1 MNDDRI
7 FGDEPNGDRFY
18 VRRYFTHRDDVLNK
32 LINNFTNSDLSNTQE
47 LQLREYS
54 IKLLFWL
61 HQLEPTKL
69 KPMLIENL
77 YLHRGKLQSKIESN
91 DNSDLNGYYNEEI
104 ELVDEAINAPNRP
117 FKTNYIKL
125 PGEDKLTY

>member
-47 LQLREYS
+47 L
-54 IKLLFWL
+54 
-61 HQLEPTKL
+61 
-69 KPMLIENL
+69 
-77 YLHRGKLQSKIESN
+77 
-91 DNSDLNGYYNEEI
+91 
-104 ELVDEAINAPNRP
+104 
-117 FKTNYIKL
+117 
-125 PGEDKLTY
+125 

>member
-1 MNDDRI
+1 
-7 FGDEPNGDRFY
+7 
-18 VRRYFTHRDDVLNK
+18 
-32 LINNFTNSDLSNTQE
+32 
-47 LQLREYS
+47 
-54 IKLLFWL
+54 
-61 HQLEPTKL
+61 
-69 KPMLIENL
+69 MLIENL